1 MFLERASQF
10 PRIDLPPLLHR
21 VARWYISKQKSH
33 FGYFLGACNGRGW
46 YILWAFGLFYGHLVQ
61 FMDIWYM
68 CWLFGIFSPV
78 LVSNFEKNLATL
90 LLHCAGMYVCLLFV
104 LFTELSVYDNDNRRA

>member
-1 MFLERASQF
+1 
-10 PRIDLPPLLHR
+10 
-21 VARWYISKQKSH
+21 
-33 FGYFLGACNGRGW
+33 
-46 YILWAFGLFYGHLVQ
+46 LVQ

-90 LLHCAGMYVCLLFV
+90 LLHCAGMHVCLSTLCSF
-104 LFTELSVYDNDNRRA
+104 Y